1 MLWLT
6 IGIAVV
12 IAALA
17 LIYVVAPLRKPATP
31 LPSEDDDRLADLVA
45 RKESVLR
52 AIKETEF
59 DYHTGK
65 LSEEDYARYDERLR
79 RQAISLIQQI
89 EKIAPEADSLDSQLE
104 AQIAKMRKVRTN
116 GAVMVTTPQEVAL
129 MDVYKAVSMCQKVG
143 IPITGIVE
151 NESYFVCDGCDK
163 RHELF
168 GSGGGQKVAELAG
181 APLLGQIPLHPDVRK
196 WGDAGTPVVQA
207 SPGSEIAKAFIE
219 VADRLVE
226 EIERQ
231 NTQAQGLSIDRT
243 GGVNKHL
250 PITR

>member
-1 MLWLT
+1 MLQRP
-6 IGIAVV
+6 G
-12 IAALA
+12 
-17 LIYVVAPLRKPATP
+17 
-31 LPSEDDDRLADLVA
+31 
-45 RKESVLR
+45 
-52 AIKETEF
+52 
-59 DYHTGK
+59 
-65 LSEEDYARYDERLR
+65 
-79 RQAISLIQQI
+79 
-89 EKIAPEADSLDSQLE
+89 
-104 AQIAKMRKVRTN
+104 
-116 GAVMVTTPQEVAL
+116 
-129 MDVYKAVSMCQKVG
+129 
-143 IPITGIVE
+143 
-151 NESYFVCDGCDK
+151 
-163 RHELF
+163 
-168 GSGGGQKVAELAG
+168 GGGQKVAELAG